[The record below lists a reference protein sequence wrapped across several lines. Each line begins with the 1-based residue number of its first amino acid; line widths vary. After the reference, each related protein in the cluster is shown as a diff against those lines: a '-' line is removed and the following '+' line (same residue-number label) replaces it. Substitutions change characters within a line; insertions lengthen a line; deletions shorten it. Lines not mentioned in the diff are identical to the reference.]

1 MTCLMDILKTRRTS
15 LDLILLK
22 IRNMMGIIE
31 VLLQWFMNTTEAR
44 SDTLI
49 TRDKSVSGNCIQ
61 NENISN
67 KESAEELHKPIIRK
81 FNKRI
86 VHSTWGAGHTDRQS
100 ISKFYKGIRFL
111 CVIDIYCLITLK
123 DKRGITIINVFQ
135 KVLNESIR
143 KPSKIWVDNGS
154 EFYNRSMKSCLRKN
168 DIEIY
173 ATHTERKTVA
183 AERFN
188 KIFKTKNINTW
199 LQYQKMCILIN

>member
-1 MTCLMDILKTRRTS
+1 MSYGHFKDLTRRTS
-15 LDLILLK
+15 PDLILLK
-22 IRNMMGIIE
+22 IRNMMDIIE
-31 VLLQWFMNTTEAR
+31 VLHQWFMNTTEAR

-49 TRDKSVSGNCIQ
+49 TRDKSVSGNCVQ
-61 NENISN
+61 NEKISN
-67 KESAEELHKPIIRK
+67 KELAEELHKPIIRK

-86 VHSTWGAGHTDRQS
+86 AHSTFIDNTWGADHTDRQS
-100 ISKFYKGIRFL
+100 ISKFNKGIRFL

-143 KPSKIWVDNGS
+143 KPNKIWVDNGS

-168 DIEIY
+168 DIEIH
-173 ATHTERKTVA
+173 ATHTERKTVV

-188 KIFKTKNINTW
+188 KIFKKKNINT
-199 LQYQKMCILIN
+199 